1 MNLSG
6 LGTNPWAL
14 PSDAAGGAH
23 ELAVRPGQSAG
34 YGASQGDMPW
44 GQAAALGPHRS
55 LLSQQRL
62 GGACGH
68 AGAAEALAQRRNVVD
83 DFRLLEV
90 AAACLRGLHGEGQLG
105 NAWLASD
112 RIGSDQI
119 RSDADVDVCL
129 QSQSVPL
136 ARLCL
141 IACPSLRSAL
151 SLSDS
156 CIAWRR
162 GILHVLLPL
171 PCLRS
176 CCLNDSCN
184 CK

>member
-1 MNLSG
+1 VEILCERLLLSVPVQGSASTNLSG

-34 YGASQGDMPW
+34 YGASQGDLPW

-55 LLSQQRL
+55 LLSQQWL
-62 GGACGH
+62 GGACEH

-90 AAACLRGLHGEGQLG
+90 AAACLRGLHGEEQLG

-119 RSDADVDVCL
+119 RSDRMQMSMCACNLRECL
-129 QSQSVPL
+129 
-136 ARLCL
+136 
-141 IACPSLRSAL
+141 
-151 SLSDS
+151 
-156 CIAWRR
+156 
-162 GILHVLLPL
+162 
-171 PCLRS
+171 
-176 CCLNDSCN
+176 
-184 CK
+184 